1 MIRLI
6 LKLIVVALVANAIW
20 HLFGAFA
27 PHYRLVDAVQSVA
40 QFRGDLTDDALS
52 DRVLQL
58 ASQYDVPIS
67 EDQVKVTHTEVHTTI
82 DISYIRPIELAP
94 RMFRQ
99 WPFSAHI
106 ETVNARP
113 PAPNSPK

>member
-6 LKLIVVALVANAIW
+6 LKLVVIALVANAIW

-27 PHYRLVDAVQSVA
+27 PHYRLIDAVQNAA
-40 QFRGDLTDDALS
+40 QFRGDLTDDALTAK
-52 DRVLQL
+52 VMLL
-58 ASQYDVPIS
+58 ASQYDVPIT
-67 EDQVKVTHTEVHTTI
+67 EDQVKVTHDDARTTI

-99 WPFSAHI
+99 WPFSSHI
-106 ETVNARP
+106 QTLNSRP
-113 PAPNSPK
+113 PPANSPK